1 MNNEYKIEYLNEVKL
16 KKLERF
22 LRKYNMQAYK
32 KLIFYYYPNL
42 KEGKFDGKIIEQNNE
57 ASHTKYELELPAD
70 EIFKKIHGHISLIY
84 TVNEKEKVIIL
95 ETLNPENLLL
105 EGSKN
110 ELTTYKGILVSK
122 TSREKDIYKI
132 NLLNF
137 LENNSRNS
145 YDEIKSIPSTNTKS
159 VKKVIKETEPKD
171 NKETTIKESNIEQTK
186 NNETKTLKEKIKTIW
201 IIYLIL
207 TTLIA
212 LISLIIKIYE

>member
-1 MNNEYKIEYLNEVKL
+1 MNNEYIIEYLNEIKL
-16 KKLERF
+16 KKLERS
-22 LRKYNMQAYK
+22 LRKYNMLAYK
-32 KLIFYYYPNL
+32 KLLFYYYPNL
-42 KEGKFDGKIIEQNNE
+42 KEGKFDGKIIEQNKE
-57 ASHTKYELELPAD
+57 AGRTKYELELPAD
-70 EIFKKIHGHISLIY
+70 EIFKKIHGHISVIY

-110 ELTTYKGILVSK
+110 ELTTYKGILISK

-132 NLLNF
+132 NLLN
-137 LENNSRNS
+137 LLSNNSHKS
-145 YDEIKSIPSTNTKS
+145 YDEIKSIPSANTKS
-159 VKKVIKETEPKD
+159 VKKVIKETETKD

-186 NNETKTLKEKIKTIW
+186 NNETKTLKEKIKTAW
-201 IIYLIL
+201 IIYLML

>member
-1 MNNEYKIEYLNEVKL
+1 MNNEYKIEYLNEIKL
-16 KKLERF
+16 KKLERS
-22 LRKYNMQAYK
+22 LRKYNMLAYK
-32 KLIFYYYPNL
+32 KLLFYYYPNL

-70 EIFKKIHGHISLIY
+70 EIFKRIHGHISLIY
-84 TVNEKEKVIIL
+84 IVDKKEKVIIL

-110 ELTTYKGILVSK
+110 ELTTYKGVLISK

-132 NLLNF
+132 NFLNLLSNGTHK
-137 LENNSRNS
+137 S
-145 YDEIKSIPSTNTKS
+145 YDENKSINTKP

-171 NKETTIKESNIEQTK
+171 KKEITIDEPNIEQNK
-186 NNETKTLKEKIKTIW
+186 PNETKTLKEKIKTAW
-201 IIYLIL
+201 IIYLML

>member
-1 MNNEYKIEYLNEVKL
+1 MNNEYKIEYLNEIKL
-16 KKLERF
+16 KKLELS
-22 LRKYNMQAYK
+22 LRKYNMLAYK
-32 KLIFYYYPNL
+32 KLLFYYYPNL
-42 KEGKFDGKIIEQNNE
+42 KEGKFDGKIIEQNKE
-57 ASHTKYELELPAD
+57 AGRTKYELELPAD
-70 EIFKKIHGHISLIY
+70 EIFKKIHGHISVIY

-110 ELTTYKGILVSK
+110 ELTTYKGILISK

-132 NLLNF
+132 NLLNL
-137 LENNSRNS
+137 LENNSHKS
-145 YDEIKSIPSTNTKS
+145 YDEIKSIPSTNTKP

-171 NKETTIKESNIEQTK
+171 KKEITIDEPNIEQNKPNEPK
-186 NNETKTLKEKIKTIW
+186 NLKEKIRTAW
-201 IIYLIL
+201 LIYLML

>member
-1 MNNEYKIEYLNEVKL
+1 MNNEYIIEYLNEIKL
-16 KKLERF
+16 KKLERA
-22 LRKYNMQAYK
+22 LRKYNMLAYK
-32 KLIFYYYPNL
+32 KLLFYYYPNL
-42 KEGKFDGKIIEQNNE
+42 KEGKFDGKIIEQNKE
-57 ASHTKYELELPAD
+57 AGRTKYELELPAD
-70 EIFKKIHGHISLIY
+70 EIFKKIHGHISVIY
-84 TVNEKEKVIIL
+84 TVNEKEKVIML

-110 ELTTYKGILVSK
+110 ELTTYKGILISK

-132 NLLNF
+132 NLLN
-137 LENNSRNS
+137 LLSNNSYKS
-145 YDEIKSIPSTNTKS
+145 YDEIKSIPSTNTKP

-186 NNETKTLKEKIKTIW
+186 NNETKTLKEKIKTVW